1 MSGWSDHLRIQAA
14 LAPSDKTPL
23 DNNIY
28 CLRLNGEVY
37 AVLSP
42 SKWKRLREQGKLDSY
57 LDKQRAN
64 GVVITRDQ
72 GG

>member
-28 CLRLNGEVY
+28 CYRPNGEVY
-37 AVLSP
+37 AALSP
-42 SKWKRLREQGKLDSY
+42 GKWKQLREQGKLDSF
-57 LDKQRAN
+57 LDKQRRSGSMN
-64 GVVITRDQ
+64 D
-72 GG
+72 